1 MRMLDSMLCIPQPVF
16 LEKHGERPDLY
27 GPFWI
32 STTIVFLIAVVSNY
46 IGWYN
51 HGAKSGEAAWK
62 YDTDKVTY
70 AGVLFYGY
78 VGVIGFAIWATLRW
92 FKAPTSLA
100 QIWCVYGTLCTN
112 IQVFAL
118 LHTLLPQGMAW
129 QSSFPCQS
137 CAPSPAHLPAG
148 CWCAYPPLRLGCLSC
163 STCDW
168 WFLSTQGPSASWGR
182 LMMSADTKKRV
193 CVCVALC
200 IPHRAVPLYIAMA
213 CCHAALG
220 VALKLYFFRYASIKH
235 T

>member
-16 LEKHGERPDLY
+16 LQKHGGRPDLY

-70 AGVLFYGY
+70 AGILFYGY

-100 QIWCVYGTLCTN
+100 QIWCVYGTRHLGLPLIFWCTC
-112 IQVFAL
+112 
-118 LHTLLPQGMAW
+118 TLNNRVWHGHFHPRVHPVCHPQR
-129 QSSFPCQS
+129 PCQLAA
-137 CAPSPAHLPAG
+137 CVHIH
-148 CWCAYPPLRLGCLSC
+148 CCL
-163 STCDW
+163 
-168 WFLSTQGPSASWGR
+168 
-182 LMMSADTKKRV
+182 
-193 CVCVALC
+193 
-200 IPHRAVPLYIAMA
+200 RAVYSAQFAIGGL
-213 CCHAALG
+213 
-220 VALKLYFFRYASIKH
+220 
-235 T
+235 

>member
-51 HGAKSGEAAWK
+51 HGAKSGEAASAWK

-70 AGVLFYGY
+70 AGILFYGY

-100 QIWCVYGTLCTN
+100 QIWCVYGTYRPLEAT
-112 IQVFAL
+112 QHQHHHHQA
-118 LHTLLPQGMAW
+118 TAW
-129 QSSFPCQS
+129 PSSSRCPS
-137 CAPSPAHLPAG
+137 SAPSPAPSPAG
-148 CWCAYPPLRLGCLSC
+148 CWSAYPRWPLDCLSC
-163 STCDW
+163 STCAW
-168 WFLSTQGPSASWGR
+168 WCLSTQEQSMLWQ
-182 LMMSADTKKRV
+182 
-193 CVCVALC
+193 C
-200 IPHRAVPLYIAMA
+200 
-213 CCHAALG
+213 AAF
-220 VALKLYFFRYASIKH
+220 VWR
-235 T
+235 